1 MTKMTHA
8 KYNELQKKM
17 DQLADD
23 YIDIM
28 AERESK
34 NLELTSDWLDT
45 HMEEIYKWADTDD
58 EDVLAEL
65 HDDYLKLKE
74 MLDCQPNT
82 TQKS

>member
-17 DQLADD
+17 DQLAEE
-23 YIDIM
+23 YIDVM
-28 AERESK
+28 AERES
-34 NLELTSDWLDT
+34 NNGEMTSEWLDT

-74 MLDCQPNT
+74 MLDC
-82 TQKS
+82 

>member
-1 MTKMTHA
+1 MTHE

-17 DQLADD
+17 DKLADD
-23 YIDIM
+23 YIDVM

-34 NLELTSDWLDT
+34 NLELTSEWLDT

-58 EDVLAEL
+58 EEVLAEL

-74 MLDCQPNT
+74 MLDL
-82 TQKS
+82 K